1 MIRMNEQQKELSL
14 QANQPKAEK
23 IIAAISNVQ
32 ASIALVNVAVNKHT
46 FTVISLLNSQLRIL
60 EKGRSI

>member
-1 MIRMNEQQKELSL
+1 MNNKKNYRYKQISQKL
-14 QANQPKAEK
+14 KK